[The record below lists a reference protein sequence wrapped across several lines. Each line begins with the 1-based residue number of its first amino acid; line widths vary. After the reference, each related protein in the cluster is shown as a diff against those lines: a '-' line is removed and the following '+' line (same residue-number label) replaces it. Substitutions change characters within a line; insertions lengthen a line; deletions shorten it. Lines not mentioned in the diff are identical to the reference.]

1 MTYLNRDIIDDLLNN
16 SDASNE
22 DKKVVSSL
30 FESVDYN
37 VEEFLR
43 TNYLEAIKDDDLKID
58 IIQLCFLSK
67 KCIPGRYGV
76 YVYLN
81 SNSVILQ
88 SKECQAYHL
97 DGSPIPI
104 PQNVYLYPNCDYI
117 GRIMIFEDRSIKSQP
132 ELIEID
138 GIKQLVHSNG
148 NRGIMTTDCR
158 ILVPA
163 ICESIEMECF
173 GVTLFY
179 DKNIS
184 LYGKLWPI
192 DTSANWTI
200 RIPYD
205 EKSYIGLNLIK
216 TKGGRNEDKTW
227 ENIVVSLD
235 KILDKVPAAYI
246 VNNENGKPVGMAVN
260 SIFSEVKLYGKKPIT
275 EADVANCEKE
285 VRRIFDKHLKP

>member
-43 TNYLEAIKDDDLKID
+43 TNYLEAIRDEELKGD
-58 IIQLCFLSK
+58 IVRFCFLKK
-67 KCIPGRYGV
+67 KCISGRYGV

-88 SKECQAYHL
+88 GSKECQAYHL

-163 ICESIEMECF
+163 ICKSIKMEDYWGVTILFDEDLSMHGKLLPVKEHAAWIIKIPYNEDVCLGFGWNNEFRPEQDENRTWQKMAASIETFLSKLPSVYTTEISVEEAILLIF
-173 GVTLFY
+173 EAAEFY
-179 DKNIS
+179 
-184 LYGKLWPI
+184 GAGPM
-192 DTSANWTI
+192 T
-200 RIPYD
+200 
-205 EKSYIGLNLIK
+205 E
-216 TKGGRNEDKTW
+216 EDR
-227 ENIVVSLD
+227 
-235 KILDKVPAAYI
+235 
-246 VNNENGKPVGMAVN
+246 
-260 SIFSEVKLYGKKPIT
+260 
-275 EADVANCEKE
+275 ANCKKE
-285 VRRIFDKHLKP
+285 VRRIIGKYLKP